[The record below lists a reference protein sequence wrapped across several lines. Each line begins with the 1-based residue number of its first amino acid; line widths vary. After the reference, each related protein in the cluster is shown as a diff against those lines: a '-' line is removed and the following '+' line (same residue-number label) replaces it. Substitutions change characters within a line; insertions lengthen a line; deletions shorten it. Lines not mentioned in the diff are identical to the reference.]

1 MTEKSIHPSRKIH
14 NSYSDILNGK
24 RIIFGITG
32 SVAAYKSPEIA
43 RELIRH
49 GAEIIPVITKD
60 GEKMI
65 GENLIWWATGVEP
78 ITEISGKL
86 EHISLAG
93 VMNEP
98 ADMMLIIPSTTNTI
112 AKLANGITDNG
123 VSLIANSIMGKGIP
137 LMVLCVAHID
147 LINSPANKKNL
158 ERLSDWGVKIIEPVV
173 DEGKAKVPKIDDII
187 FDIMTGMSNKD
198 LIDMNIIVTGGPTRE
213 YIDKIRYITNGSS
226 GRMGIEIAR
235 IAMINGANTK
245 LLLGHSKLETPRSM
259 RAKRVSTTGDMIK
272 EMMKLLKD
280 NPKSVVILS
289 SAMADFT
296 PQKPFEGKIKSGETV
311 EIKLLPTDKLSN
323 LIKREFPDTKLVL
336 FKAEWDVSKEVLIE
350 RAMLKMKNCNAD
362 LMIANDI
369 SRPEGGFDAI
379 SNHVLMIKKD
389 KSIEEINDTK
399 LEIARKILDEVKY
412 L

>member
-1 MTEKSIHPSRKIH
+1 MTKKSVHPSRKIYE
-14 NSYSDILNGK
+14 SYSDILKGK

-65 GENLIWWATGVEP
+65 GKNLIWWATGVEP
-78 ITEISGKL
+78 ITAISGNL

-98 ADMMLIIPSTTNTI
+98 ADMMIILPSTTNTI
-112 AKLANGITDNG
+112 AKLANGITDNA

-158 ERLSDWGVKIIEPVV
+158 ETLRDWGIKIIEPVI
-173 DEGKAKVPKIDDII
+173 DEGKAKVPKLDDII
-187 FDIMTGMSNKD
+187 FDIMNGMSNKD
-198 LIDMNIIVTGGPTRE
+198 LNDMNIIVTGGPTRE

-259 RAKRVSTTGDMIK
+259 RAKRVSTTDDMIK

-280 NPKSVVILS
+280 NPKSIVILS

-296 PQKPFEGKIKSGETV
+296 PEEPFEGKIKSGETV
-311 EIKLLPTDKLSN
+311 DIKLLPTNKLSN
-323 LIKREFPDTKLVL
+323 LIKKDFPDTKLVL
-336 FKAEWDVSKEVLIE
+336 FKAEWGVSKEVLIE

-399 LEIARKILDEVKY
+399 LEIARKILDEIKH

>member
-1 MTEKSIHPSRKIH
+1 MHPSRKIYK
-14 NSYSDILNGK
+14 SYSDILKGK

-65 GENLIWWATGVEP
+65 GKNLIWWATGVEP
-78 ITEISGKL
+78 ITAISGNL

-98 ADMMLIIPSTTNTI
+98 ADMMIILPSTTNTI
-112 AKLANGITDNG
+112 AKLANGITDNA
-123 VSLIANSIMGKGIP
+123 VSLIANSIMGKRIP

-173 DEGKAKVPKIDDII
+173 DEGKAKVPKLDDII

-198 LIDMNIIVTGGPTRE
+198 LNDMNIIVTGGPTRE

-259 RAKRVSTTGDMIK
+259 RAKRVSTTDDMIK
-272 EMMKLLKD
+272 EMMKLLRE
-280 NPKSVVILS
+280 NPNSVVILS

-296 PQKPFEGKIKSGETV
+296 PQEQFEGKIKSGETV

-323 LIKREFPDTKLVL
+323 LIKKEFPDTKLVL

-350 RAMLKMKNCNAD
+350 RAMLKMKNCDAD

>member
-1 MTEKSIHPSRKIH
+1 
-14 NSYSDILNGK
+14 
-24 RIIFGITG
+24 
-32 SVAAYKSPEIA
+32 
-43 RELIRH
+43 
-49 GAEIIPVITKD
+49 
-60 GEKMI
+60 
-65 GENLIWWATGVEP
+65 
-78 ITEISGKL
+78 
-86 EHISLAG
+86 

-98 ADMMLIIPSTTNTI
+98 ADMMIIIPSTTNTI
-112 AKLANGITDNG
+112 AKLANGITDNA

-158 ERLSDWGVKIIEPVV
+158 ERLRDWGVKIIEPVV
-173 DEGKAKVPKIDDII
+173 DEGKAKVPKLNDII

-198 LIDMNIIVTGGPTRE
+198 LNDMNIIVTGGPTRE

-389 KSIEEINDTK
+389 KSIEEIDDTK
-399 LEIARKILDEVKY
+399 LEIARKILDEIKY

>member
-1 MTEKSIHPSRKIH
+1 MTKKSVHPSRKIYE
-14 NSYSDILNGK
+14 SYSDILKGK

-65 GENLIWWATGVEP
+65 GKNLIWWATGVEP
-78 ITEISGKL
+78 ITAISGNL

-98 ADMMLIIPSTTNTI
+98 ADMMIILPSTTNTI
-112 AKLANGITDNG
+112 AKLANGITDNA

-173 DEGKAKVPKIDDII
+173 DEGKAKVPKLDDII

-198 LIDMNIIVTGGPTRE
+198 LNDMNIIVTGGPTRE

-259 RAKRVSTTGDMIK
+259 RAKRVSTTDDMIK
-272 EMMKLLKD
+272 EMMKLLRE
-280 NPKSVVILS
+280 NPNSVVILS

-296 PQKPFEGKIKSGETV
+296 PQEQFEGKIKSGETV

-323 LIKREFPDTKLVL
+323 LIKKEFPDTKLVL
-336 FKAEWDVSKEVLIE
+336 FKAEWGVSKEVLIE
-350 RAMLKMKNCNAD
+350 RAMLKMKNCDAD

>member
-1 MTEKSIHPSRKIH
+1 MTEKSVHPSRKIYK
-14 NSYSDILNGK
+14 SYSDILKGK

-65 GENLIWWATGVEP
+65 GKNLIWWATGVEP
-78 ITEISGKL
+78 ITAISGNL

-98 ADMMLIIPSTTNTI
+98 VDMMIIIPSTTNTI
-112 AKLANGITDNG
+112 AKLANGITDNA

-173 DEGKAKVPKIDDII
+173 DEGKAKVPKLDDII

-198 LIDMNIIVTGGPTRE
+198 LNDINIIVTGGPTRE

-245 LLLGHSKLETPRSM
+245 LLLGHSKLDTPRSM
-259 RAKRVSTTGDMIK
+259 RAKRVSTTDDMIR
-272 EMMKLLKD
+272 EMMKLLRD
-280 NPKSVVILS
+280 NPNSVVILS

-296 PQKPFEGKIKSGETV
+296 PQEPFEGKIKSGETV
-311 EIKLLPTDKLSN
+311 EIKLLPTDKLSD

-336 FKAEWDVSKEVLIE
+336 FKAEWGVSKEVLIE
-350 RAMLKMKNCNAD
+350 RAMLKMKHCNAD

-379 SNHVLMIKKD
+379 SNHVLMMKKD
-389 KSIEEINDTK
+389 NSIEEINDTK
-399 LEIARKILDEVKY
+399 LEIARKILDEIKY

>member
-1 MTEKSIHPSRKIH
+1 MHPSRKIYK
-14 NSYSDILNGK
+14 SYSDILKGK

-65 GENLIWWATGVEP
+65 GKNLIWWATGVEP
-78 ITEISGKL
+78 ITAISGNL

-98 ADMMLIIPSTTNTI
+98 ADMMIILPSTTNTI
-112 AKLANGITDNG
+112 AKLANGITDNA

-173 DEGKAKVPKIDDII
+173 DEGKAKVPKLDDII

-198 LIDMNIIVTGGPTRE
+198 LNDMNIIVTGGPTRE

-259 RAKRVSTTGDMIK
+259 RAKRVSTTDDMIK
-272 EMMKLLKD
+272 EMMKLLRE
-280 NPKSVVILS
+280 NPNSVVILS

-296 PQKPFEGKIKSGETV
+296 PQEQFEGKIKSGETV

-323 LIKREFPDTKLVL
+323 LIKKEFPDTKLVL

-350 RAMLKMKNCNAD
+350 RAMLKMKNCDAD

-389 KSIEEINDTK
+389 KSIEEIDDTK

>member
-1 MTEKSIHPSRKIH
+1 MTKKSVHPSRKIYK
-14 NSYSDILNGK
+14 SYSDILKGK

-65 GENLIWWATGVEP
+65 GKNLIWWATGVEP
-78 ITEISGKL
+78 ITAISGNL

-98 ADMMLIIPSTTNTI
+98 ADMMIILPSTTNTI
-112 AKLANGITDNG
+112 AKLANGITDNA

-173 DEGKAKVPKIDDII
+173 DEGKAKVPKLDDII

-198 LIDMNIIVTGGPTRE
+198 LNDMNIIVTGGPTRE

-259 RAKRVSTTGDMIK
+259 RAKRVSTTDDMIK
-272 EMMKLLKD
+272 EMMKLLRE
-280 NPKSVVILS
+280 NPNSVVILS

-296 PQKPFEGKIKSGETV
+296 PQEPFEGKIKSGETV

-323 LIKREFPDTKLVL
+323 LIKKEFPDTKLVL

-350 RAMLKMKNCNAD
+350 RAMLKMKNCDAD

-389 KSIEEINDTK
+389 KSIEEIDDTK
-399 LEIARKILDEVKY
+399 LEIARKILDEIKY

>member
-1 MTEKSIHPSRKIH
+1 MTKKSVHPSRKIYE
-14 NSYSDILNGK
+14 SYSDILKGK

-65 GENLIWWATGVEP
+65 GKNLIWWATGVEP
-78 ITEISGKL
+78 ITAISGNL

-98 ADMMLIIPSTTNTI
+98 ADMMIILPSTTNTI
-112 AKLANGITDNG
+112 AKLANGITDNA

-158 ERLSDWGVKIIEPVV
+158 ETLRNWGIKIIEPVI
-173 DEGKAKVPKIDDII
+173 DEGKAKVPKLDDII
-187 FDIMTGMSNKD
+187 FDIMNGMSNKD
-198 LIDMNIIVTGGPTRE
+198 LNDMNIIVTGGPTRE

-259 RAKRVSTTGDMIK
+259 RAKRVSTTDDMIK

-280 NPKSVVILS
+280 NPKSIVILS

-296 PQKPFEGKIKSGETV
+296 PEEPFEGKIKSGETV
-311 EIKLLPTDKLSN
+311 DIKLLPTNKLSN
-323 LIKREFPDTKLVL
+323 LIKKDFPDTKLVL
-336 FKAEWDVSKEVLIE
+336 FKAEWGVSKEVLIE

-399 LEIARKILDEVKY
+399 LEIARKILDEIKH

>member
-1 MTEKSIHPSRKIH
+1 VTKKSVHPSRKIYE
-14 NSYSDILNGK
+14 SYSDILKGK

-65 GENLIWWATGVEP
+65 GKNLIWWATGVEP
-78 ITEISGKL
+78 ITAISGNL

-98 ADMMLIIPSTTNTI
+98 ADMMIILPSTTNTI
-112 AKLANGITDNG
+112 AKLANGITDNA

-158 ERLSDWGVKIIEPVV
+158 ETLRDWGIKIIEPVI
-173 DEGKAKVPKIDDII
+173 DEGKAKVPKLDDII
-187 FDIMTGMSNKD
+187 FDIMNGMSNKD
-198 LIDMNIIVTGGPTRE
+198 LNDMNIIVTGGPTRE

-259 RAKRVSTTGDMIK
+259 RAKRVSTTDDMIK

-280 NPKSVVILS
+280 NPKSIVILS

-296 PQKPFEGKIKSGETV
+296 PEEPFEGKIKSGETV
-311 EIKLLPTDKLSN
+311 DIKLLPTNKLSN
-323 LIKREFPDTKLVL
+323 LIKKDFPDTKLVL
-336 FKAEWDVSKEVLIE
+336 FKAEWGVSKEVLIE

-399 LEIARKILDEVKY
+399 LEIARKILDEIKH

>member
-1 MTEKSIHPSRKIH
+1 MR
-14 NSYSDILNGK
+14 G
-24 RIIFGITG
+24 
-32 SVAAYKSPEIA
+32 
-43 RELIRH
+43 
-49 GAEIIPVITKD
+49 
-60 GEKMI
+60 
-65 GENLIWWATGVEP
+65 
-78 ITEISGKL
+78 
-86 EHISLAG
+86 
-93 VMNEP
+93 
-98 ADMMLIIPSTTNTI
+98 
-112 AKLANGITDNG
+112 
-123 VSLIANSIMGKGIP
+123 
-137 LMVLCVAHID
+137 
-147 LINSPANKKNL
+147 
-158 ERLSDWGVKIIEPVV
+158 RL
-173 DEGKAKVPKIDDII
+173 VPKLNDII

-198 LIDMNIIVTGGPTRE
+198 LNDMNIIVTGGPTQE

-245 LLLGHSKLETPRSM
+245 LLGHSKLETPRSM

-362 LMIANDI
+362 LMIAKNDI
-369 SRPEGGFDAI
+369 SRPEGFF
-379 SNHVLMIKKD
+379 
-389 KSIEEINDTK
+389 
-399 LEIARKILDEVKY
+399 
-412 L
+412 

>member
-1 MTEKSIHPSRKIH
+1 MHPSRKIYK
-14 NSYSDILNGK
+14 SYSDILKGK

-49 GAEIIPVITKD
+49 GAEIVPVITKD

-65 GENLIWWATGVEP
+65 GKNLIWWATGVEP
-78 ITEISGKL
+78 ITAISGNL

-98 ADMMLIIPSTTNTI
+98 ADMMIILPSTTNTI
-112 AKLANGITDNG
+112 AKLANGITDNA

-173 DEGKAKVPKIDDII
+173 DEGKAKVPKLDDII

-198 LIDMNIIVTGGPTRE
+198 LNDMNIIVTGGPTRE

-259 RAKRVSTTGDMIK
+259 RAKRVSTTDDMIK
-272 EMMKLLKD
+272 EMMKLLRE
-280 NPKSVVILS
+280 NPNSVVILS

-296 PQKPFEGKIKSGETV
+296 PQEPFEGKIKSGETV

-323 LIKREFPDTKLVL
+323 LIKKEFPDTKLVL
-336 FKAEWDVSKEVLIE
+336 FKAEWGVSKEVLIE
-350 RAMLKMKNCNAD
+350 RAMLKMKNCDAD

>member
-1 MTEKSIHPSRKIH
+1 MHPSRKIYK
-14 NSYSDILNGK
+14 SYSDILKGK

-65 GENLIWWATGVEP
+65 GKNLIWWATGVEP
-78 ITEISGKL
+78 ITAISGNL

-98 ADMMLIIPSTTNTI
+98 ADMMIILPSTTNTI
-112 AKLANGITDNG
+112 AKLANGITDNA

-173 DEGKAKVPKIDDII
+173 DEGKAKVPKLDDII

-198 LIDMNIIVTGGPTRE
+198 LNDMNIIVTGGPTRE

-259 RAKRVSTTGDMIK
+259 RAKRVSTTDDMIK
-272 EMMKLLKD
+272 EMMKLLRESP
-280 NPKSVVILS
+280 NSVVILS

-296 PQKPFEGKIKSGETV
+296 PQEPFEGKIKSGETV

-323 LIKREFPDTKLVL
+323 LIKKEFPDTKLVL
-336 FKAEWDVSKEVLIE
+336 FKAEWGVSKEVLIE
-350 RAMLKMKNCNAD
+350 RAMLKMKNCDAD

-399 LEIARKILDEVKY
+399 LEIASKILDEVKY

>member
-1 MTEKSIHPSRKIH
+1 MTKKSVHPSRKIYKS
-14 NSYSDILNGK
+14 NSDILKGK

-65 GENLIWWATGVEP
+65 GKNLIWWATGVEP
-78 ITEISGKL
+78 ITAISGDL

-98 ADMMLIIPSTTNTI
+98 ADMMIIIPSTTNTI
-112 AKLANGITDNG
+112 AKLANGITDNA

-158 ERLSDWGVKIIEPVV
+158 ERLRDWGVKIIEPVV
-173 DEGKAKVPKIDDII
+173 DEGKAKVPKLNDII

-198 LIDMNIIVTGGPTRE
+198 LNDMNIIVTGGPTRE

-389 KSIEEINDTK
+389 KSIEEIDDTK
-399 LEIARKILDEVKY
+399 LEIARKILDEIKY

>member
-1 MTEKSIHPSRKIH
+1 VTKKSVHPSRKIYE
-14 NSYSDILNGK
+14 SYSDILKGK

-65 GENLIWWATGVEP
+65 GKNLIWWATGVEP
-78 ITEISGKL
+78 ITAISGNL

-98 ADMMLIIPSTTNTI
+98 ADMMIILPSTTNTI
-112 AKLANGITDNG
+112 AKLANGITDNA

-158 ERLSDWGVKIIEPVV
+158 ETLRNWGIKIIEPVI
-173 DEGKAKVPKIDDII
+173 DEGKAKVPKLDDII
-187 FDIMTGMSNKD
+187 FDIMNGMSNKD
-198 LIDMNIIVTGGPTRE
+198 LNDMNIIVTGGPTRE

-259 RAKRVSTTGDMIK
+259 RAKRVSTTDDMIK

-280 NPKSVVILS
+280 NPKSIVILS

-296 PQKPFEGKIKSGETV
+296 PEEPFEGKIKSGETV
-311 EIKLLPTDKLSN
+311 DIKLLPTNKLSN
-323 LIKREFPDTKLVL
+323 LIKKDFPDTKLVL
-336 FKAEWDVSKEVLIE
+336 FKAEWGVSKEVLIE

-399 LEIARKILDEVKY
+399 LEIARKILDEIKH